1 MCLGAIWPTESFW
14 DLKNKNA
21 AQFAT
26 FLRLGI
32 AAGRQSADFGAKTQQ
47 IGRKTAHFDRVPIA
61 GVRAPCQKKV
71 RPPPRI
77 VVTTHRQDRRRPH
90 GHFNRT
96 GDRARG
102 RPAQA
107 GRQHRPERAGPRA
120 PGGLP
125 QRRDV
130 GAGRRAAGR
139 GQPPQRLPRAQSQHV
154 RREDHPAHPEA
165 EGGHLLPRRRAQA
178 LLEDGPGHGRGHS
191 RDLPPGALPPKDREG
206 RLEAGLRR
214 AEQLG
219 RVEDVLRAGCRRGRA
234 AGRPLRHGLPL
245 PMARRDLRQVQV
257 GRQGPGPG

>member
-1 MCLGAIWPTESFW
+1 MIFRAFFAGSAPLRRLSPLQKQKTRYLCNFFAITDSS
-14 DLKNKNA
+14 L
-21 AQFAT
+21 
-26 FLRLGI
+26 
-32 AAGRQSADFGAKTQQ
+32 
-47 IGRKTAHFDRVPIA
+47 DRVPKA

-191 RDLPPGALPPKDREG
+191 RDLPPGAL
-206 RLEAGLRR
+206 
-214 AEQLG
+214 
-219 RVEDVLRAGCRRGRA
+219 
-234 AGRPLRHGLPL
+234 
-245 PMARRDLRQVQV
+245 
-257 GRQGPGPG
+257 